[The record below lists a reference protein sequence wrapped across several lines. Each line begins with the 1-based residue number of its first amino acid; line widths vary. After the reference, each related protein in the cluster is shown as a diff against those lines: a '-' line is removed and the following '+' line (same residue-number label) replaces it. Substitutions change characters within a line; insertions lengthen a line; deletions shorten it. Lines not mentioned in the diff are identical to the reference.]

1 MKKLLS
7 ILLCLSLCVTFA
19 MAEDYF
25 SANDLEPCAIK
36 SVYKIDDIFSIYAN
50 ESKGVTIEALSGD
63 NAERIAEDGE
73 VFNVR
78 IKLNG
83 SGKVDY
89 RSIRFVANAGSTLK
103 VYTNSSS
110 KDTARTLL
118 VVNVA
123 TGATIAELTAPVDSS
138 VAGYAEC
145 KLPEKGEYAIYSAGS
160 GINVYQVVIE

>member
-1 MKKLLS
+1 MTKVVVKNGNVDGALKKFKQK
-7 ILLCLSLCVTFA
+7 VA
-19 MAEDYF
+19 
-25 SANDLEPCAIK
+25 K
-36 SVYKIDDIFSIYAN
+36 
-50 ESKGVTIEALSGD
+50 
-63 NAERIAEDGE
+63 
-73 VFNVR
+73 
-78 IKLNG
+78 